1 MDNKLRTDP
10 NISDAVTKLRTHF
23 KPLKIYL
30 FGSQAKGTAN
40 DDSDYDFLVVIENSE
55 KTLPDRMIEANHLL
69 KGRKYPVDIFVY
81 TKQEFDESKE
91 EFGSIA
97 YLAITEGLEF

>member
-1 MDNKLRTDP
+1 MDNKLQTDP
-10 NISDAVTKLRTHF
+10 NISDAVTKLRSYF

-30 FGSQAKGTAN
+30 FGSQAKGTAKE
-40 DDSDYDFLVVIENSE
+40 DSDYDFLIVIENSE
-55 KTLPDRMIEANHLL
+55 KTLPERMIEANHVL

-81 TKQEFDESKE
+81 TKQEFNESKD

-97 YLAITEGLEF
+97 YLAINEGLEF